1 MRSSTVI
8 TDFSARE
15 PSLGYYYQFLYSLY
29 LLLKSDNRNSKIRIE
44 CLDDIVLFDKDKVNL
59 VQTKLHIR
67 SNANLTDASPDFWK
81 TIRVWVNNIN
91 AGTLDINDSTFSLIT
106 TEKVGAKSVLNS
118 FVNKND
124 STLFDTVEIIEKLN
138 IIATDSNNT
147 TNAKAYE
154 DFLLFDN
161 DLKIK
166 LIERITIIDSSINTK
181 EVIDEI
187 NKLLRFSITIDKVTL
202 LSDRVIGQWTVLC
215 VRHLLDEFESL
226 SYIQIHNI
234 ITDLSESFKEDN
246 LPDDFNEVIK
256 ISDEDLKTYEL
267 KTFIKQLEI
276 LSLKTNSIIVKNAI
290 SDFRRAYEQR
300 SRWVR
305 ESLININDEE
315 NYNLKLVDEWNNLF
329 AILDESCVSIVSEE
343 ELTKLS
349 KEFYINLFVQN
360 SPQVYIKKNFSS
372 SYMIRG
378 SYHMLADKKEIG
390 WHINFKKLIK

>member
-1 MRSSTVI
+1 MI

-29 LLLKSDNRNSKIRIE
+29 ILLKSDDRNSKIRIE
-44 CLDDIVLFDKDKVNL
+44 CIDDIVLFDKDKVNL
-59 VQTKLHIR
+59 VQTKLHIKSR
-67 SNANLTDASPDFWK
+67 ANLTDASPDFWK
-81 TIRVWVNNIN
+81 TMRVWVNNIN
-91 AGTLDINDSTFSLIT
+91 AGTLDVNNSTFSLIT
-106 TEKVGAKSVLNS
+106 TEKVGTTSVLNS
-118 FVNKND
+118 FVNKNN
-124 STLFDTVEIIEKLN
+124 SKLFDTVEIIEKLN
-138 IIATDSNNT
+138 TIATDSSNAV
-147 TNAKAYE
+147 NAKAYE

-161 DLKIK
+161 DLKTK
-166 LIERITIIDSSINTK
+166 LIEKITIVDSSINTI
-181 EVIDEI
+181 EVIEEI
-187 NKLLRFSITIDKVTL
+187 NKLLRFSITIDKVAL

-215 VRHLLDEFESL
+215 VRHLLDEFENL
-226 SYIQIHNI
+226 SFIQIHNI

-276 LSLKTNSIIVKNAI
+276 LSFKTNSIIVKNAI

-329 AILDESCVSIVSEE
+329 AILDDRCVSEVSEE
-343 ELTKLS
+343 QLTKLS

-378 SYHMLADKKEIG
+378 SYHMLADKKDIG